1 MSTNA
6 NSTYEST
13 LHIMIKTYQDKE
25 KRWTEEKLAMR
36 NEMIWLKEELKAIR
50 SFILTDKAFPTSF
63 ASFNKQ
69 QLTPVP
75 AFIRAWQ
82 VSSFDSDD
90 EDKNDPHPTKPGVI
104 QKSVERRSGPPYYFV
119 TPEMSTKKQLPTK
132 YFYPVSLD
140 SHSPVKYHIV
150 DNVNQFLA
158 SSKPSEASLS
168 NHTQKLVSS
177 TKGKHLKNGSKF
189 NCDIKGQTLY
199 NMSATSLSF
208 KKHMKSTERSGSTHE
223 ARSLF
228 YY

>member
-25 KRWTEEKLAMR
+25 KRWMEEKRAMR

-69 QLTPVP
+69 HLTPVP

-82 VSSFDSDD
+82 VSSYDSEGD
-90 EDKNDPHPTKPGVI
+90 DKNDPCLIKPDTT
-104 QKSVERRSGPPYYFV
+104 QKSLERRSGPPYYFI
-119 TPEMSTKKQLPTK
+119 TPEMSNKKQLPTK
-132 YFYPVSLD
+132 YFYPVSID
-140 SHSPVKYHIV
+140 NHSPVKYHVV
-150 DNVNQFLA
+150 DNFHPFLA
-158 SSKPSEASLS
+158 SSKPSEASLT
-168 NHTQKLVSS
+168 NHAQKLVSS
-177 TKGKHLKNGSKF
+177 TKGKHLKHVSKF
-189 NCDIKGQTLY
+189 NWDMKGQTLY

-208 KKHMKSTERSGSTHE
+208 KKHMKSSERSGSNHE

-228 YY
+228 